1 MLTSAPVSYIPTDQA
16 WTRITMNYRFKH
28 RQTEQKMPLKASRAV
43 SQILQERYR
52 GQHFCILFGGIYGL

>member
-1 MLTSAPVSYIPTDQA
+1 
-16 WTRITMNYRFKH
+16 
-28 RQTEQKMPLKASRAV
+28 MPLKASRAV